1 MSTDVLHSQG
11 KWIVQGQE
19 GNAAHITVL
28 KYAVEMA
35 VHAPPFRA
43 LGLIEPLL
51 DRGMLE
57 DVPQSLA
64 AVRRAI
70 EAAGVD
76 GASGAAPMAAG
87 VDGASGVAPV
97 AAQERV
103 RDLAGLRAQ
112 LAAEFGGEG
121 EQMPRFD
128 AIVRR
133 GRCAF
138 ALL

>member
-70 EAAGVD
+70 EAAVVD

-87 VDGASGVAPV
+87 ADGASGV